1 MKTANQLT
9 FTTYETSLK
18 LKSNDPTKVI
28 FDHIDWSF
36 IHPLVKDKYSALPQ
50 GADGY
55 DPISMFKA
63 QLLIYLGEGNSDR
76 KLAEALRYNGRLCL
90 LCGFNFLKT
99 PSNGSFTNFRDRLGE
114 NTFYE
119 ILHQLIAQAIVLKV
133 IQGGDTAIDSTHI
146 WAYASKFG
154 YKTCRCKGKCSCP
167 KSYSDTDAQ
176 WGAKSKDYLFF
187 GYKVHLIVDSKS
199 QLPLE
204 VKVTPG
210 NKADSPQAIPLLKG
224 AKKKHPD
231 NQIDTSAMD
240 SAYDSRKNY
249 RFAIKEAKIA
259 PIIALNPR
267 NGVDAITSNSLT
279 LSRGGGYTCMA
290 GFKVIYWGKEEKR
303 GRLKFRCPAVV
314 GKCKCIFRSVC
325 SQSQYGRTFYLNP
338 ERDYRLI
345 GTIPRGTTL
354 WQNKYDKRT
363 SIERAY
369 SEEKGSHKLADPR
382 VRGLAKVKIHVYLAL
397 CAQVI
402 KRIGTAIME
411 KLIISESVPCPIRI

>member
-1 MKTANQLT
+1 
-9 FTTYETSLK
+9 
-18 LKSNDPTKVI
+18 
-28 FDHIDWSF
+28 
-36 IHPLVKDKYSALPQ
+36 
-50 GADGY
+50 
-55 DPISMFKA
+55 
-63 QLLIYLGEGNSDR
+63 
-76 KLAEALRYNGRLCL
+76 
-90 LCGFNFLKT
+90 
-99 PSNGSFTNFRDRLGE
+99 
-114 NTFYE
+114 
-119 ILHQLIAQAIVLKV
+119 
-133 IQGGDTAIDSTHI
+133 
-146 WAYASKFG
+146 
-154 YKTCRCKGKCSCP
+154 
-167 KSYSDTDAQ
+167 
-176 WGAKSKDYLFF
+176 
-187 GYKVHLIVDSKS
+187 VDSKS

-279 LSRGGGYTCMA
+279 LSRGA